1 MHEKL
6 NINQQPVED
15 RPREKLIAHGAD
27 SLSKAELLAILIGS
41 GNDRETA
48 VELMQR
54 VLGDCHDSLTE
65 LSCLSADI
73 LQSYRGLGCDD
84 TGCL

>member
-27 SLSKAELLAILIGS
+27 SLSKAELLAIP
-41 GNDRETA
+41 
-48 VELMQR
+48 
-54 VLGDCHDSLTE
+54 
-65 LSCLSADI
+65 
-73 LQSYRGLGCDD
+73 
-84 TGCL
+84 